1 MRGFA
6 GPLLALLLIAIVE
19 ALYAL
24 GVPIISPAV
33 VMLIPIVYTA
43 AASTTRATLLAG
55 MLAFAY
61 LARHFYLNRSEYRS
75 YEPGLH
81 ADDLSRLAVFSI
93 AAVGL
98 VAIARY
104 RDRQREVQQSLQRA
118 YEAAV
123 EAEGAR
129 SQFLAVVSHELRT
142 PLATIIQYT
151 DLLIARIGG
160 ELTDDQAEML
170 RRIEGASL
178 HLRAMIQQLLDYA
191 QLGRGTA
198 DPPTIEPVEL
208 GTLVRTAVALL
219 EPSAA
224 EKALRLTVVVPDTPV
239 PCHTDPGRIRQIVL
253 NLVENAIKFTDR
265 GEVRVTLRDGG
276 PAFEL
281 EVSDTGVGIPDD
293 VRNRVFEPFWQG
305 EHALT
310 RRRGGLGLGLAIV
323 RDLVAGLGGEVLIRS
338 EVGEGS
344 IFLVRLPRPAI
355 DTRAPASASS
365 PPAPAPP
372 ATSAML

>member
-1 MRGFA
+1 MRGSV
-6 GPLLALLLIAIVE
+6 GPVLALLLIAIVE
-19 ALYAL
+19 SLYAL

-43 AASTTRATLLAG
+43 AASSTRATLVTGLLA
-55 MLAFAY
+55 AAY
-61 LARHFYLNRSEYRS
+61 LARHFYLNRSEYIS
-75 YEPGLH
+75 NEPGLH
-81 ADDLSRLAVFSI
+81 ADDVSRLAVFGI

-118 YEAAV
+118 YEASL
-123 EAEGAR
+123 EADRAR

-151 DLLIARIGG
+151 DLLSARIGG
-160 ELTDDQAEML
+160 EVTDDQAEML
-170 RRIEGASL
+170 RRIESASL
-178 HLRAMIQQLLDYA
+178 HLRGMIQQLLDYA

-198 DPPTIEPVEL
+198 DPPTMEPVEL

-219 EPSAA
+219 EPSASA
-224 EKALRLTVVVPDTPV
+224 KALRLTVVVPDAPV
-239 PCHTDPGRIRQIVL
+239 HCHTDPGRIRQIVL

-265 GEVRVTLRDGG
+265 GEVRVTVRDGG

-281 EVSDTGVGIPDD
+281 EVSDTGVGIRDD
-293 VRNRVFEPFWQG
+293 LHDRVFEPFWQG
-305 EHALT
+305 EHAMT

-323 RDLVAGLGGEVLIRS
+323 RDLVAGLGGEVLVRS
-338 EVGEGS
+338 APGEGTL
-344 IFLVRLPRPAI
+344 FLVRLPRPAVNALEA
-355 DTRAPASASS
+355 DASS
-365 PPAPAPP
+365 SPAAPTSPPRH
-372 ATSAML
+372 AML